1 MLKFEKLIAALDLI
15 SVWMLTKC
23 TFRTYRFISLL
34 LSLTRCLCWLIGT
47 YSSDTPVER
56 LLVCQLKGRC
66 HQCPMHAL
74 QSWVV
79 DLACG
84 GHILMSFPLCA
95 CVCVCVCRFLGKK
108 QTNALRMVLLNG
120 LLWKCFRRMLYIW
133 CRVHCHCVCVDSDG
147 DHFGLVHLGWNC
159 YYSILCGVRCTRT
172 ARSSY
177 FDGGGH
183 RIRANVIIFV

>member
-1 MLKFEKLIAALDLI
+1 MLVLVNWNLFVRHTGWKIARV
-15 SVWMLTKC
+15 SVEGPMPPM
-23 TFRTYRFISLL
+23 SHA
-34 LSLTRCLCWLIGT
+34 CLAVVSCWSGLWGPHPHEF
-47 YSSDTPVER
+47 S
-56 LLVCQLKGRC
+56 
-66 HQCPMHAL
+66 
-74 QSWVV
+74 VV
-79 DLACG
+79 RV
-84 GHILMSFPLCA
+84 

-133 CRVHCHCVCVDSDG
+133 CRVHCLCVCVDSDG

-172 ARSSY
+172 ARSSS